1 MFPNSFPDSLRRRA
15 MPSSTSDTNHDAEP
29 DHREHENDAHS
40 GDDKGDGKRSGDKQG
55 QGGEKQP
62 KKPSPL
68 DNPKV
73 RIGLIV
79 GGIVV
84 LIALAVWFTRYWTRG
99 RYEQETNDAYL
110 QADQVA
116 IAPKVPGYV
125 EQVLVTDNQPVQAGD
140 ALVKIDDHDVRAR
153 QDQARAQIEQGV
165 AQVQQIDAQ
174 VRQQRAQIALADAQL
189 SGALQTARHAQNE
202 VDRYAALVA
211 DGAQTAEQ
219 LESMRQS
226 RDQALTQV
234 ASARAQRESASRQLD
249 TLRAQ
254 VGVARAQ
261 IDQAKAQNDQA
272 EADLGSTVVRSSIAG
287 RIGDRTVRVGQYV
300 QPGTRMMS
308 VVPVEQIY
316 LVANFKETQVG
327 LMRAGQPASIE
338 VDALKGETLH
348 GTVESFAPGTG
359 AQFALL
365 PPQNATGNFT
375 KVVQRVPVRIKLDED
390 AEASKVLVPGL
401 SVTVTV
407 DTIGSKP
414 ERAAVKREGKQQE
427 NVREAQH
434 DEEVK
439 RNAAQ
444 PSPGPGR

>member
-1 MFPNSFPDSLRRRA
+1 
-15 MPSSTSDTNHDAEP
+15 MPSSTADADHDGNEAHEKDSEEDAKKNDDRKAE
-29 DHREHENDAHS
+29 
-40 GDDKGDGKRSGDKQG
+40 
-55 QGGEKQP
+55 

-68 DNPKV
+68 KNPKV

-79 GGIVV
+79 GVVVV
-84 LIALAVWFTRYWTRG
+84 LVALAIWFTHYWTRG

-116 IAPKVPGYV
+116 IAPKVAGYV
-125 EQVLVTDNQPVQAGD
+125 NEVLVTDNQQVQAGD

-153 QDQARAQIEQGV
+153 QDQARAQVEQGV

-174 VRQQRAQIALADAQL
+174 TRQQRAQIALADAQL
-189 SGALQTARHAQNE
+189 SGALQTARHAQTE
-202 VDRYAALVA
+202 VDRYTALVA

-234 ASARAQRESASRQLD
+234 ASSRAQRESASRQLD

-272 EADLGSTVVRSSIAG
+272 EADLGSTIVRSSIAG
-287 RIGDRTVRVGQYV
+287 RVGDRTVRVGQYV

-375 KVVQRVPVRIKLDED
+375 KVVQRVPVRIRLDEG
-390 AEASKVLVPGL
+390 AESRKVLVPGL

-407 DTIGSKP
+407 DTIGSKS
-414 ERAAVKREGKQQE
+414 ERAAVKREDKQQE
-427 NVREAQH
+427 KTREQQH

-439 RNAAQ
+439 RDAAQ

>member
-1 MFPNSFPDSLRRRA
+1 
-15 MPSSTSDTNHDAEP
+15 MPSSTADADHDANTAHAGDSDE
-29 DHREHENDAHS
+29 DA
-40 GDDKGDGKRSGDKQG
+40 GEGNDKGDGKGDGKGAGKESGKGDDDKA
-55 QGGEKQP
+55 P

-68 DNPKV
+68 KNPRV
-73 RIGLIV
+73 RIGL
-79 GGIVV
+79 GLGILVV
-84 LIALAVWFTRYWTRG
+84 LVALVVWFTHYWTRG

-116 IAPKVPGYV
+116 IAPKVSGYV
-125 EQVLVTDNQPVQAGD
+125 SEVLVTDNQQVQAGD

-153 QDQARAQIEQGV
+153 QDQARAQVEQGL

-174 VRQQRAQIALADAQL
+174 TRQQRAQIALADAQL
-189 SGALQTARHAQNE
+189 SGALQTARHAQTE
-202 VDRYAALVA
+202 VDRYTALVA

-261 IDQAKAQNDQA
+261 IDQARAQNDQA
-272 EADLGSTVVRSSIAG
+272 ESDLGSTIVRSSIAG
-287 RIGDRTVRVGQYV
+287 RVGDRTVRVGQYV
-300 QPGTRMMS
+300 QPGTRMLS

-316 LVANFKETQVG
+316 LIANFKETQVG

-375 KVVQRVPVRIKLDED
+375 KVVQRVPVRIRLDED
-390 AEASKVLVPGL
+390 AESSKVLVPGL
-401 SVTVTV
+401 SATVTV

-414 ERAAVKREGKQQE
+414 ERGAVKREGKRQE
-427 NVREAQH
+427 KTREQQH
-434 DEEVK
+434 DAEV
-439 RNAAQ
+439 RRDAAQ